1 MTKAPILGLQY
12 FKKLFK
18 INCDASRLG
27 IQGVLK
33 QDGRSIAFF
42 FRSYLAKKG
51 TTTCMIWSFMLLF
64 RVLSI
69 DNIT

>member
-1 MTKAPILGLQY
+1 MGIVTKAPILGLQY

-33 QDGRSIAFF
+33 QDGMSIAFF
-42 FRSYLAKKG
+42 LEV
-51 TTTCMIWSFMLLF
+51 I
-64 RVLSI
+64 
-69 DNIT
+69 